1 MKTLLQLR
9 NSIEAKELNGE
20 IAEHRT
26 RSANREVERYL
37 KDVSIDSNDVVRN
50 SIGRVIMDDAVSYLF
65 NSDNITAYQA
75 ICTMKQRDVD
85 VAKQFKQYR
94 EEMKNHKVSDEE
106 KFEMTAAYGKG
117 KVVVNVITGQRT
129 YL

>member
-65 NSDNITAYQA
+65 NSDNITAHQA
-75 ICTMKQRDVD
+75 IETMKARDIEVSKSI
-85 VAKQFKQYR
+85 AKYR
-94 EEMKNHKVSDEE
+94 AQSHAVSEEE
-106 KFEMTAAYGKG
+106 KFEMRAAYGKG
-117 KVVVNVITGQRT
+117 NVVVNVLTGQKT